1 MKFYLAY
8 QASAVL
14 IYLARS
20 TWETKN
26 QGSWV
31 ITGLY
36 NDTTRHRC
44 YSTSFAE
51 RSSSRLW
58 TLLNCHIWPVG
69 LVAWFSLRV
78 REVPGSTPGQAPCI
92 VFCQNILQAGTA
104 WLFWFS
110 LLLPF
115 WMQRTKRSSEGGKAN
130 TGSEKDTL
138 FPRQSL
144 GMRRTGKFDLPL
156 ICLPYTKS
164 SLNVF

>member
-1 MKFYLAY
+1 M
-8 QASAVL
+8 
-14 IYLARS
+14 
-20 TWETKN
+20 
-26 QGSWV
+26 
-31 ITGLY
+31 
-36 NDTTRHRC
+36 
-44 YSTSFAE
+44 
-51 RSSSRLW
+51 
-58 TLLNCHIWPVG
+58 
-69 LVAWFSLRV
+69 

-104 WLFWFS
+104 SIFWFS